1 MQRELIMD
9 EAHIKARAK
18 KKAWRDAHLEEAR
31 KKEQEWRT
39 KRKLR
44 KEYLEG
50 KIIYR

>member
-9 EAHIKARAK
+9 EKHIKDRERH
-18 KKAWRDAHLEEAR
+18 KASRDANPEEAR